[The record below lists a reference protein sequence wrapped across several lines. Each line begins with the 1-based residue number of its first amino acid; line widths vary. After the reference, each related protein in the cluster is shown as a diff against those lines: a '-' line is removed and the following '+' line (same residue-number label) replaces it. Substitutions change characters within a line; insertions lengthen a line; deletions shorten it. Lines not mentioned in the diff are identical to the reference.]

1 MFPANKSG
9 FRPGLR
15 HALAGIHAG
24 VLGALAMVGCLMLG
38 SLWDHRSIWIVP
50 NLFATTFFGSGAYRN
65 RFELVSWAGLALI
78 VAVYG
83 ALGMVWGLI
92 LRDKRPSWLA
102 LYGIIAGLAVY
113 FVLYDFVW
121 KHINPILT
129 LYVPDRPLELGHALW
144 GLILARTPGYSRKI
158 AESLTVRTPVHEPVQ
173 EVSSGEVIR

>member
-1 MFPANKSG
+1 MFPVNESRS
-9 FRPGLR
+9 RPGLR

-38 SLWDHRSIWIVP
+38 SFWDHRSIWIVP
-50 NLFATTFFGSGAYRN
+50 NLFATTFFGSDAYRN
-65 RFELVSWAGLALI
+65 RLELTSWTGLALI

-92 LRDKRPSWLA
+92 LGDKRPPWLA
-102 LYGIIAGLAVY
+102 LYGIITGLAVY
-113 FVLYDFVW
+113 IVLYDFVW

-129 LYVPDRPLELGHALW
+129 LYAPDRPLELGHALW

-158 AESLTVRTPVHEPVQ
+158 AESISVRDAVPEPVQ